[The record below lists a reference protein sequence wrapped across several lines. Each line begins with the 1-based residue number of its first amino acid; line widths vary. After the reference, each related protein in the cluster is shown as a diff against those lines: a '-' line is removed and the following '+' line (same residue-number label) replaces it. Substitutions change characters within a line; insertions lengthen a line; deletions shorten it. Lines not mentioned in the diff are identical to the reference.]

1 MSRNRA
7 CRTLAA
13 AAALLML
20 STLTSCKSENIFFS
34 VQNESGGTL
43 HDVKVTYPGDVLT
56 IDTINDSTIYGVHR
70 HFDGPG
76 RLTVSYSTEDGH
88 SYSSSG
94 PEVTGDEKGEVT
106 VSING
111 SIASFETKFEESRQ

>member
-1 MSRNRA
+1 MSRNSAR
-7 CRTLAA
+7 RTLAA

-20 STLTSCKSENIFFS
+20 SALTGCKSENIFFS
-34 VQNESGGTL
+34 VQNESGETL
-43 HDVKVTYPGDVLT
+43 HDVKVTYPEDVLVIET
-56 IDTINDSTIYGVHR
+56 LNDSTIYGVHR
-70 HFDGPG
+70 HFNGPG
-76 RLTVSYSTEDGH
+76 RLAVSYSTADGH

-111 SIASFETKFEESRQ
+111 SNASFATKFEESR